1 MPRSLRFSTSKIGT
15 NLSYLERAYGARHPC
30 HDQIDV
36 LTSRLDTMTIERVF
50 EDGLHEF
57 ITDFLT
63 DIARLGG
70 QIEKDYRFLG

>member
-1 MPRSLRFSTSKIGT
+1 MKIADQPDLPRKGLWQ
-15 NLSYLERAYGARHPC
+15 RHPC
-30 HDQIDV
+30 HDHIDV
-36 LTSRLDTMTIERVF
+36 LTTRLETMTIERVF

-70 QIEKDYRFLG
+70 QIERTTDFSVRL